1 LAHKEIPAMS
11 LSAHLSEIYKLPGV
25 ANAVANLINDAPPG
39 PHTWR
44 MRNAWQASDLCKL
57 CINFYHQLQEL
68 SLRLCLWPFSLE
80 VGQVLN
86 CKQPLIPKPTVGG
99 NEKYNV
105 LGSGKM
111 VCRSWDAL
119 KNDVNGKKKYNIII
133 YNIIIY
139 KIKLG

>member
-86 CKQPLIPKPTVGG
+86 CKQPLIPNQLSAATRNIMYWVQEICYAEVG
-99 NEKYNV
+99 
-105 LGSGKM
+105 M
-111 VCRSWDAL
+111 HL
-119 KNDVNGKKKYNIII
+119 KNDVNG
-133 YNIIIY
+133 
-139 KIKLG
+139 